1 MLVKCEGGQLG
12 GFVMNVGFVS
22 TRLAGT
28 DGVSLETAK
37 WATVLR
43 RMGHRV
49 FYCAGEL
56 DANGPPGLLVPE
68 MHFTHPEA
76 KRIHDLAF
84 GTTTQ
89 ASNLR
94 SQVANSVANLKARL
108 LAFINDFQINIVVA
122 QNVFAIPM
130 QVPLGM
136 ALREVLLETGLPAI
150 AHNHDFYW
158 ERERF
163 QANCIPDILET
174 AFPSDL
180 PNLRHVVIN
189 SLAQRSLKIRRGIES
204 TIIPNVFDFDMLPPG
219 IDDYNADLR
228 QVIGLTPDDLLFL
241 QPTRVVPRKG
251 IELAIE
257 LVSRMQE
264 ARCKLVI
271 THPAGDEGLE
281 YLHRLQTLAK
291 KAGVDLHYAADH
303 FNSQRD
309 TTQDGRKIYSLWDA
323 YPHADF
329 VTYPS
334 LYEGFGNAL
343 IETVYFKKPALVNRY
358 PVYVADIGPL
368 GFDFVEIDGR
378 ITDAAVAQVQE
389 LLADPARCEQMVE
402 HNYRVGQEHF
412 SLGRLEELLRG
423 LLEEVES
430 S

>member
-1 MLVKCEGGQLG
+1 
-12 GFVMNVGFVS
+12 MNVGFVS

-37 WATVLR
+37 WAAVLQR
-43 RMGHRV
+43 IGHQV

-56 DANGPPGLLVPE
+56 DANGPLGLLVPE

-84 GTTTQ
+84 GIMTR
-89 ASNLR
+89 APNLQ
-94 SQVANSVANLKARL
+94 SQIADLVGDLRARL
-108 LAFINDFQINIVVA
+108 LDFISDFQVDLVIA

-130 QVPLGM
+130 QVPLGV

-158 ERERF
+158 ERNRF
-163 QANCIPDILET
+163 QINCIPDILET
-174 AFPSDL
+174 AFPPDL

-189 SLAQRSLKIRRGIES
+189 SLAQRSLKIRRGMES
-204 TIIPNVFDFDMLPPG
+204 TIIPNVFDFGTLPPG

-228 QVIGLTPDDLLFL
+228 EAIGLSAADHFIL

-257 LVSRMQE
+257 LASKLPI
-264 ARCKLVI
+264 ANCKLCI
-271 THPAGDEGLE
+271 THHAGDEGLD
-281 YLHRLQTLAK
+281 YLCQLQTQASA
-291 KAGVDLHYAADH
+291 AGVDLRYVADH
-303 FNSQRD
+303 FDSQRD
-309 TTQDGRKIYSLWDA
+309 TTPDGRTIYSLWDA

-343 IETVYFKKPALVNRY
+343 IEAVYFRKPVMVNRY

-378 ITDAAVAQVQE
+378 ITDAAVAQVRE
-389 LLADPARCEQMVE
+389 LLADPDRCAQMVE
-402 HNYRVGQEHF
+402 HNYRLGQEHF
-412 SLGRLEELLRG
+412 SLERLEELLRG
-423 LLEEVES
+423 LLKEIES
-430 S
+430 L

>member
-1 MLVKCEGGQLG
+1 
-12 GFVMNVGFVS
+12 MNIGFVS

-37 WATVLR
+37 WAGVAR
-43 RMGHRV
+43 RLGHQV

-56 DANGPPGLLVPE
+56 EDGGPPGLLVPE
-68 MHFTHPEA
+68 MHFAHPEA

-89 ASNLR
+89 IP
-94 SQVANSVANLKARL
+94 NLKSQITNFAADLRARL
-108 LAFINDFQINIVVA
+108 LAFINDFQIDLVIA

-130 QVPLGM
+130 QIPLGV
-136 ALREVLLETGLPAI
+136 ALREVLLKTGMPAI

-158 ERERF
+158 ERDRF
-163 QANCIPDILET
+163 RVSCIPEVLGS
-174 AFPSDL
+174 AFPPDL
-180 PNLRHVVIN
+180 PSVGHVVIN
-189 SLAQRSLKIRRGIES
+189 SLAQRELKARRGIDS
-204 TIIPNVFDFDMLPPG
+204 VVVPNVFDFATPAPG
-219 IDDYNADLR
+219 IDDFNADFR
-228 QVIGLTPDDLLFL
+228 EAIGLTSDDLLFL

-257 LVSRMQE
+257 LVRRLQSHNTQHAPRTT
-264 ARCKLVI
+264 LVI
-271 THPAGDEGLE
+271 THAAGDEGLD
-281 YLHRLQTLAK
+281 YLRALRQQAAA
-291 KAGVDLHYAADH
+291 AGVDLRYVAD
-303 FNSQRD
+303 RVAPRRGIRP
-309 TTQDGRKIYSLWDA
+309 DGRKIYSLWDT

-378 ITDAAVAQVQE
+378 ITDEAVAQVQE
-389 LLADPARCEQMVE
+389 LLADPERRLAAVE
-402 HNYRVGQEHF
+402 RNFRLGKQHF
-412 SLGRLEELLRG
+412 SFEVLETRLQELIA
-423 LLEEVES
+423 S
-430 S
+430 F